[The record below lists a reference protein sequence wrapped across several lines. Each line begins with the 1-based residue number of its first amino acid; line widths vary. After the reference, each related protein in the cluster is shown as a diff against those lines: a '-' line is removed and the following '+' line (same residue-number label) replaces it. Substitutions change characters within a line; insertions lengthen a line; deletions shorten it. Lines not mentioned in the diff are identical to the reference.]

1 MFGILNINKP
11 AGCTSRDVVN
21 RVQRL
26 VKPVKCGHAG
36 TLDPLATGV
45 LVVCLGGA
53 TRLIE
58 YVQQMP
64 KTYRGTFLLG
74 QSSPSDDVETEITQQ
89 ENAPRPTLAEIGAA
103 LPQFLGTIQQRP
115 PAYSAIKQQGQR
127 AYKLAREGKQVE
139 LAARPVTIH
148 SLAIERYDY
157 PELELT
163 IHCGSGTY
171 VRSLGRDLAKSLGTC
186 AVMSQL
192 ARTAIG
198 RFAVADGL
206 SLEGLQLATIEQ
218 NLQPARLAV
227 EQLPTL
233 TLTAAQ
239 WEEISHGREIAACG
253 LAEEEEMGDDIETDS
268 AMAAKPQAANAAVNE
283 QGELIA
289 LLKRTS
295 LGKFRATR
303 NFLKPS

>member
-26 VKPVKCGHAG
+26 VKPVKVGHAG

-58 YVQQMP
+58 YVQRMP

-74 QSSPSDDVETEITQQ
+74 QTSASDDIETDVTLL
-89 ENAPRPTLAEIGAA
+89 PDPPVPTLEQIEDTV
-103 LPQFLGTIQQRP
+103 PNFLGTIQQRP

-139 LAARPVTIH
+139 LAERPVEIYD
-148 SLAIERYDY
+148 LVVERYAY

-163 IHCGSGTY
+163 LRCGSGTY
-171 VRSLGRDLAKSLGTC
+171 VRSIGRDLAEELGTK
-186 AVMSQL
+186 AVMSVL
-192 ARTAIG
+192 ERKAIG
-198 RFAVADGL
+198 CFPIEQ
-206 SLEGLQLATIEQ
+206 SLAAEAIELTTIESQ
-218 NLQPARLAV
+218 LEPALKAV
-227 EQLPTL
+227 SELPRVTVSEN
-233 TLTAAQ
+233 Q
-239 WEEISHGREIAACG
+239 WREISHGREISVESDEN
-253 LAEEEEMGDDIETDS
+253 LS
-268 AMAAKPQAANAAVNE
+268 NE
-283 QGELIA
+283 KEIVATKSDRELVA
-289 LLKRTS
+289 LLKPIGPGR
-295 LGKFRATR
+295 FRATR
-303 NFLKPS
+303 NFLKP